1 MAQQVMNQFEDKL
14 PLIEQNED
22 LQYQKDYS
30 VARMEISYFFDSLR
44 TEVEEKIAQESGRKW
59 SYSTP
64 IFWSR

>member
-44 TEVEEKIAQESGRKW
+44 TEVEEKIAQESGRK
-59 SYSTP
+59 
-64 IFWSR
+64 